1 MMEGQQVAPPRREE
15 HSRPADIQ
23 ALVPLLELRNRLGA
37 VYGSEELA
45 PLFYSLVRRERPVN
59 MVELGTGLG
68 VTAFWMAQAA
78 RENGAGRVWTIDDG
92 SHWQEPAKLRAALG
106 PLLEAAPFDCLDPET
121 LTYPQLIRNLTDLLG
136 LGERLTF
143 LNKRIDYA
151 RQDEF
156 SAQNYGF
163 LAEPID
169 FLFLDIARTPDDIL
183 DTLVT
188 FLPHMAESASIF
200 IDSASTS
207 VVGYLFLEQLID
219 QLRHGKVPRRFLL
232 GQSAERRRALTD
244 LVAQRRFTMMHL
256 IERLQR
262 AQNSTAW
269 IRIEPNDYMPHP
281 QTLMKWV

>member
-1 MMEGQQVAPPRREE
+1 VRREE

-23 ALVPLLELRNRLGA
+23 ALVPLLELRNRIGA

-45 PLFYSLVRRERPVN
+45 PLFYSLVRRERPLN

-92 SHWQEPAKLRAALG
+92 SHWQEAAKLRAAIT
-106 PLLEAAPFDCLDPET
+106 PLIEVAPFDCLDPET
-121 LTYPQLIRNLTDLLG
+121 LSYPHFIQNMTDLLG

-143 LNKRIDYA
+143 LHKRLDFA
-151 RQDEF
+151 KQGDLTP
-156 SAQNYGF
+156 QGYGF

-169 FLFLDIARTPDDIL
+169 FLFLDIARTPDEIL
-183 DTLVT
+183 DTLT
-188 FLPHMAESASIF
+188 AFLPRMAESASIF

-207 VVGYLFLEQLID
+207 VVGYLFLEQLVD
-219 QLRHGKVPRRFLL
+219 QLRHGKVPRRFLA
-232 GQSAERRRALTD
+232 GQPPERQRAITD
-244 LVAQRRFTMMHL
+244 LIAQRRFTLMHL

-262 AQNSTAW
+262 PQNSTAW
-269 IRIEPNDYMPHP
+269 IRIEPNDYVPHP